1 MSDGDNK
8 ETDNNS
14 WTAWSSWAI
23 NKTYDCVLTV
33 VSTTTT
39 TIVKPL
45 YDSGYVP
52 HFFLDAVKDAT
63 TIDML
68 TNLTLYAGL
77 SVIDP
82 QAVAAGILYS
92 TTVATGYAIVGYAV
106 RKGVHVVTDYAVTKE
121 YLSED
126 SAYYANLFG
135 GAIGNGLK
143 YGLNDYFQ
151 KSFLNYVEYASYT
164 PQPTLFISANQAQ
177 SVILQHA
184 WNNKIQTFRDLFN
197 AGKYEIIKS
206 FLDHVKTNKLN
217 ILKGTVNGFLYEALY
232 NDIGKNIT
240 NNDYSNLQNKIW
252 WIEVGSDIYVF
263 SFIKAAI
270 NGDGVVHI
278 ATNTIKNI
286 FTSRNFFTTAT
297 VPTVLTYAV
306 FFQELNINPYLK
318 PIVKA
323 ESVEQLTYR
332 ISHHQPKLSLKNES
346 EVCEILSEE
355 ILDSQF
361 MCFTKEIE
369 AFNYSQKLLHKL
381 TVNTVTDVDYTSI
394 EHFDVCWA

>member
-39 TIVKPL
+39 TIAKPF
-45 YDSGYVP
+45 YDLGYVP
-52 HFFLDAVKDAT
+52 HFFLDAIKDAT
-63 TIDML
+63 TIDMP
-68 TNLTLYAGL
+68 TNFILYAGL
-77 SVIDP
+77 SVIAP
-82 QAVAAGILYS
+82 QAVATGILYN
-92 TTVATGYAIVGYAV
+92 TVAATGSAIVGYAV
-106 RKGVHVVTDYAVTKE
+106 RKGVHVVTNYAVTKE
-121 YLSED
+121 YLSKD

-143 YGLNDYFQ
+143 YGLNNDSQ
-151 KSFLNYVEYASYT
+151 QIFLNYVEYASYT

-184 WNNKIQTFRDLFN
+184 WNNKIQTFRNLFN

-206 FLDHVKTNKLN
+206 FLDHVKNNKLD
-217 ILKGTVNGFLYEALY
+217 ILKGAVNGFLYEALY

-240 NNDYSNLQNKIW
+240 NNDYSNLYKTIL
-252 WIEVGSDIYVF
+252 WIEVGSDIYAF
-263 SFIKAAI
+263 SFIKAAS
-270 NGDGVVHI
+270 DGVVHI
-278 ATNTIKNI
+278 TTNELKNI
-286 FTSRNFFTTAT
+286 FTSSNFFATAT
-297 VPTVLTYAV
+297 VPTVLTCAI

-323 ESVEQLTYR
+323 ESVEQLTCR
-332 ISHHQPKLSLKNES
+332 ISHHQPKPLLKNES

-355 ILDSQF
+355 ILNSQC